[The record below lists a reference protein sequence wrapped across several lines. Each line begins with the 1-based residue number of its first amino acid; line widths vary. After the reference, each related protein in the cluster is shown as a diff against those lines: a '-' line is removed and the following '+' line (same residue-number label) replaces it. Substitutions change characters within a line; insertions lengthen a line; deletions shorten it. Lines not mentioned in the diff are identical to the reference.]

1 MLDLTFTC
9 AKCKQLF
16 CTKTIDIKQP
26 LVIQKE
32 YWFTQGPDICD
43 ECKENKKMEIRDK
56 KINQILKRR
65 WFDIFKR

>member
-1 MLDLTFTC
+1 MVDLTFTC

-16 CTKTIDIKQP
+16 CTKIIDTNQP
-26 LVIQKE
+26 LIIQKL
-32 YWFTQGPDICD
+32 YWFPQGPDICN
-43 ECKENKKMEIRDK
+43 ECEENEKMEIRDK